1 MSDQHGQTPALMP
14 EPMEKAPAQP
24 ATPAPR
30 RRSLARGPGCRSSTF
45 ASCAAFRL
53 HPDETTVVKFRRNCA
68 VSVKPT
74 AHWTGSAIACKPGGR
89 RKVREFLNAHICQS
103 GKDGVEV
110 LADRNAESATTLGDR

>member
-1 MSDQHGQTPALMP
+1 MSDQHGQTLALMP

-53 HPDETTVVKFRRNCA
+53 HPDETAVAKFRRNCA
-68 VSVKPT
+68 NASSVK
-74 AHWTGSAIACKPGGR
+74 AR
-89 RKVREFLNAHICQS
+89 L
-103 GKDGVEV
+103 
-110 LADRNAESATTLGDR
+110 TLLTVNSSSRVDTRDHAWISQT